1 MTTQTPIPAA
11 PREIPFIKGAPII
24 GNLLVFGRDS
34 IGTIDRV
41 WKQHGDI
48 FRIQL
53 AGNRSFTIV
62 SSPDLA
68 HEALV
73 DRKAILRRPADIEG
87 GTLLTPM
94 LGLSVLTT
102 DGETWF
108 TRRRMMQPIFH
119 RQRIQAMGETM
130 AAGGARMLARWEK
143 LPDGAEVMLNEEM
156 KLVTLD
162 IINGTMFSSDI
173 LPEVDRIGNA
183 VDVGLHYTQA
193 IVRNPIRLPAS
204 WPTPGNR
211 RFWAAKALLDDYL
224 YRMIRAR
231 RASAEKKGDLLDMLL
246 EARDEDTGKGMT
258 DQEVRNEVATI
269 YGAGHETTALALT
282 WTWYAL
288 SRNPEALRKL
298 QAEVDTVLKGRA
310 PTFADLP
317 SLPLTLAT
325 LEESLRLFPPVPFT
339 ARMAYAPLTLGEYA
353 LPQGAFVGIAINN
366 IHRHPDFWEEP
377 EAFKPERF
385 LPENRARINRNAYIP
400 FLTGPHVCIGN
411 TFALM
416 EGHLLLAMLAQRY
429 EMALV
434 PGQRIFKE
442 QTITMR
448 PKYGMRMVLKRR
460 KEIPSP

>member
-1 MTTQTPIPAA
+1 MTTPTPAA
-11 PREIPFIKGAPII
+11 PRAIPFIKGAPII
-24 GNLLVFGRDS
+24 GNLLTFGRDS

-41 WKQHGDI
+41 WKEHGDI
-48 FRIQL
+48 YRIQL

-162 IINGTMFSSDI
+162 IINGTMFSSDV
-173 LPEVDRIGNA
+173 LPEVDRIGHS
-183 VDVGLHYTQA
+183 VDVGLHYTQS

-224 YRMIRAR
+224 YRMIRER

-246 EARDEDTGKGMT
+246 EAHDEDTGKGMT

-288 SRNPEALRKL
+288 SQNPEALRRL

-317 SLPLTLAT
+317 SLPFTLAT
-325 LEESLRLFPPVPFT
+325 LEESMRLFPPVPFT

-366 IHRHPDFWEEP
+366 IHRHPDFWDEP

-385 LPENRARINRNAYIP
+385 LPENRAKVNRNAYIP

-416 EGHLLLAMLAQRY
+416 EGQLLLAMLAQRY

-434 PGQRIFKE
+434 PGQRIVKE

-448 PKYGMRMVLKRR
+448 PRYGIRMVLKRR
-460 KEIPSP
+460 GI